1 MLPRYPLVEQETA
14 KDAVL
19 GDGSV
24 RMAGEAV
31 SGRYGARHAVADEAE
46 GRAGGPQRRPA
57 SDDRS
62 LVDRLLAGNGN
73 DRGYDW
79 GWGDPATGELVTDRE
94 PLHDIPELWGPQEDR
109 GEPTRGG
116 PLDKGAIGDGGPRD
130 RSHDD
135 RDWADRSLDDLGSDD
150 LVIDGTGPDGLRP
163 GERGVENGGSSDN
176 GFVRGFD
183 ERPDD
188 RPDDRGLDD
197 LGLGVD
203 PLDALATG
211 RVRIDHVGESGTV
224 PDRDVPDR
232 DM

>member
-46 GRAGGPQRRPA
+46 GRAGGPQRHPA

-62 LVDRLLAGNGN
+62 LVDRLLAGNGD

-109 GEPTRGG
+109 DSRGDGDERSDADGASPLAVDDRRGETTRSG
-116 PLDKGAIGDGGPRD
+116 PLDEGANRDERFDGDDDGEIFV
-130 RSHDD
+130 D
-135 RDWADRSLDDLGSDD
+135 RDDARAGLDRA
-150 LVIDGTGPDGLRP
+150 V
-163 GERGVENGGSSDN
+163 GERGLGAPGPAERASGDH
-176 GFVRGFD
+176 GFGDQV
-183 ERPDD
+183 
-188 RPDDRGLDD
+188 
-197 LGLGVD
+197 
-203 PLDALATG
+203 
-211 RVRIDHVGESGTV
+211 
-224 PDRDVPDR
+224 
-232 DM
+232 

>member
-46 GRAGGPQRRPA
+46 GRAGGPQRHAA

-62 LVDRLLAGNGN
+62 LVDRLLAGNGD

-94 PLHDIPELWGPQEDR
+94 PLHDIPELWGPQDDRASRGDGDERVGAGGASPLAVDDRR

-116 PLDKGAIGDGGPRD
+116 PLDEGAIGDERFDTDTMRRGR
-130 RSHDD
+130 DD
-135 RDWADRSLDDLGSDD
+135 RLAG
-150 LVIDGTGPDGLRP
+150 
-163 GERGVENGGSSDN
+163 
-176 GFVRGFD
+176 
-183 ERPDD
+183 DD
-188 RPDDRGLDD
+188 RARLDRA
-197 LGLGVD
+197 V
-203 PLDALATG
+203 
-211 RVRIDHVGESGTV
+211 
-224 PDRDVPDR
+224 
-232 DM
+232 